1 MSDTAVAPDTAP
13 PTQPTPQPSQTEVP
27 VNPNPVSAPAPVGS
41 QAPGKPEAPP
51 TSRREAIQRA
61 FAKADAKPKPEAARP
76 KIGHNQPPEPIDREK
91 PTIDLK
97 RRPDDQPGQTTS
109 ASGTKPDTT
118 QRNRAEHGHFAPRQ
132 PAQSQAAT
140 TATTADAAVA
150 AHARLPETAPYRD
163 PPVRLHERAKADW
176 AATPESVRGEI
187 HRANGEF
194 QRAYGQYRQDHQ
206 VMETIRPFQQMAA
219 QQGTTLER
227 ALSSYTSMEQRLRQD
242 PVAGFDVITQNL
254 NLRAD
259 DGTPITFR
267 DICWHVINQTPE
279 QHQLVQAKNMQAAQH
294 AQIGQ
299 LHREISQL
307 ATGIKQMQY
316 QQTFSQ
322 TRSALDRYADAHP
335 RFDELGDLIEQE
347 IKLGFTLDQ
356 AYARA
361 DRLRPA
367 THAPQTRTP
376 TAQTRTTGKSIS
388 GAPAGPTNGTGRP
401 QRPVGRREA
410 ITNAIKRA
418 GGSL

>member
-13 PTQPTPQPSQTEVP
+13 PPVPAAPQPSQTEVP

-97 RRPDDQPGQTTS
+97 RPPNEQPNQKGATS
-109 ASGTKPDTT
+109 ASGTKPDATP
-118 QRNRAEHGHFAPRQ
+118 RDRAEHGHFAPRGKSLDPSANPQ
-132 PAQSQAAT
+132 GVQTKHAQ
-140 TATTADAAVA
+140 
-150 AHARLPETAPYRD
+150 LPETAPYRE

-194 QRAYGQYRQDHQ
+194 QRAYGQYRADHQ
-206 VMETIRPFQQMAA
+206 TMNTIRNFEQMAK
-219 QQGTTLER
+219 QQGTSLER
-227 ALSSYTSMEQRLRQD
+227 ALTSYTQMEQRLRQD

-254 NLRAD
+254 NLQAP

-316 QQTFSQ
+316 QATFAQ

-335 RFDELGDLIEQE
+335 RFDELGEAIERE

-361 DRLRPA
+361 DKLHPA
-367 THAPQTRTP
+367 APAAQTRTP